1 MDVLLAVDWKGKTN
15 GTYHSTVRLTSLLYY
30 LILRFTIYVCLLVAI
45 VSTSLQPHGLIALQV
60 PLPNGSSIR
69 SPGKNTRVAAL
80 PFSRGSSWPRAQ
92 TPVCWIS
99 GRFFTIW
106 ATKKSHLTI
115 KVHLPVHLCL
125 KPLQYCKV
133 ISLQLIKINEEKKE
147 KTEKKVHLS
156 RQHCIGERTDTKIS
170 GTKWEICTQIT

>member
-1 MDVLLAVDWKGKTN
+1 MEHITPLWGLH
-15 GTYHSTVRLTSLLYY
+15 HSYY
-30 LILRFTIYVCLLVAI
+30 LILRFTMYVCLLVAI

-60 PLPNGSSIR
+60 LLPNGSSIH
-69 SPGKNTRVAAL
+69 SPGKNTRVASL
-80 PFSRGSSWPRAQ
+80 PFSMGSSWPRAQ

-115 KVHLPVHLCL
+115 KLHLPVHLCL

-133 ISLQLIKINEEKKE
+133 ISLQLIKINGEKKE
-147 KTEKKVHLS
+147 KKNWKKKVHLS

-170 GTKWEICTQIT
+170 GTKWEIHTQIT